1 MTQLTIEE
9 TENATTNEF
18 NEIIEEN
25 YTYPVIPPEPAS
37 SLHEDKIYLV
47 THSGLSAGYQAA
59 QTVHAMADFV
69 MNHPESAKK
78 WHTLSN
84 SIIIL
89 EAPDAQAL
97 STLQQKAINRG
108 IVVQEFREPDLGDE
122 ITALAFEPGPK
133 VRKLLSNYPLA
144 GKNLHNQKALHDNEH
159 ALRTMS
165 FAMMDCEQ
173 TKGQNVLQHGRSV
186 REHYFAL
193 LEHLEGKRNLNDTTN
208 WVIPEWLDQYAGK
221 ILPLLPDRYI
231 MDRYLTLHDCGKPD
245 VREVDEEGRVHFP
258 DHAGASERAYRRAFG
273 EHADET
279 VAFLIANDM
288 QVHMLKAAD
297 IPEFAKQHTAVAQLL
312 AALAEVTSN
321 AGMFGGVDS
330 TSFKIKYKQINQR
343 GKALMKILFED

>member
-1 MTQLTIEE
+1 
-9 TENATTNEF
+9 
-18 NEIIEEN
+18 
-25 YTYPVIPPEPAS
+25 
-37 SLHEDKIYLV
+37 
-47 THSGLSAGYQAA
+47 
-59 QTVHAMADFV
+59 MADFV
-69 MNHPESAKK
+69 MNHPESANQ
-78 WHTLSN
+78 WHEKSN

-97 STLQQKAINRG
+97 SALQQKAINRG
-108 IVVQEFREPDLGDE
+108 IIVQEFREPDLGDE
-122 ITALAFEPGPK
+122 ITALAFAPGK
-133 VRKLLSNYPLA
+133 NVRRLLSNYPLS
-144 GKNLHNQKALHDNEH
+144 GKNLHNQKALHDHER

-173 TKGQNVLQHGRSV
+173 TKGQNVIQHGRSV

-193 LEHLEGKRNLNDTTN
+193 LEHLEGNRNLSQTSN
-208 WVIPEWLDQYAGK
+208 WIIPEWVDTYAEK
-221 ILPLLPDRYI
+221 ILETLPDRYI

-245 VREVDEEGRVHFP
+245 VREVDEDGRVHFP
-258 DHAGASERAYRRAFG
+258 DHAAASERAYRRAFG
-273 EHADET
+273 DKADET

-297 IPEFAKQHTAVAQLL
+297 IPEFAKQKTAIAQLL

-343 GKALMKILFED
+343 GKALIKLMFDS